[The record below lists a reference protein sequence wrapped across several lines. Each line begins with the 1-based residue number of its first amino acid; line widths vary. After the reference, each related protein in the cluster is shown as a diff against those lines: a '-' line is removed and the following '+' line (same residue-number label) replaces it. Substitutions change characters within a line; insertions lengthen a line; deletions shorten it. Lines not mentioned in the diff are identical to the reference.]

1 MKKIRCRLLAG
12 ICMLLFVI
20 FMLPLPAA
28 AAETTGTLALW
39 CVRDEDIVSGMHWQI
54 YRVGHREKND
64 YVFEGGFSGYRP
76 TLGDQ
81 TKPMLEWNA
90 DTVANAAETL
100 RTYAI
105 LDEIP
110 VRGEGLTN
118 DKGNLNFSGLEDG
131 LYLVI
136 GDILKKGTKTYI
148 PSAIFFEMNGQ
159 KEAYL
164 NSFPK
169 IILETLDKQ
178 TAEYSV
184 RKVWMNDKNQPP
196 DESTY
201 ITCELYRDGK
211 LKETVRLDE
220 SNGWLYQWSD
230 QTGHEWLVK
239 EKEIPKNYSVVYKG
253 NHTQYLIVN
262 TYERPRDDS
271 SITDEN
277 TTPASTTTTDD
288 QTRDR
293 QTTVS
298 TATQIT
304 ATQTTAYTERSTT
317 LPGDRSTTALYSSN
331 RPPSETNPPKTY
343 TTAVVSPPPGNPSG
357 NTPPGENPPAEV
369 PKLPQTG
376 QLWYP
381 VPILACGGLTLIAA
395 GVWLSKRE
403 ER

>member
-1 MKKIRCRLLAG
+1 MKSMKSRILAG
-12 ICMLLFVI
+12 ICMILFV
-20 FMLPLPAA
+20 MLCCLPLCAN
-28 AAETTGTLALW
+28 AAESKGTLALW
-39 CVRDEDIVSGMHWQI
+39 CVKDDEIVDKMHWQI
-54 YRVGHREKND
+54 YRVGHREQND
-64 YVFEGGFSGYRP
+64 YVFEGAFSGYRP
-76 TLGDQ
+76 TLGDV

-90 DTVANAAETL
+90 DTVSSAAETL

-105 LDEIP
+105 TDKIP
-110 VRGEGLTN
+110 VRGQGETN

-136 GDILKKGTKTYI
+136 GEILKKGTKTYI

-159 KEAYL
+159 EEAYL

-178 TAEYSV
+178 TADYSV
-184 RKVWMNDKNQPP
+184 KKVWMNDKNQPP

-201 ITCELYRDGK
+201 ITCELYRDGE

-220 SNGWLYQWSD
+220 SNGWVYQWTD

-239 EKEIPKNYSVVYKG
+239 EKEIPKNYTVAYKG

-271 SITDEN
+271 SATDEN
-277 TTPASTTTTDD
+277 TTPASTTTTDGQAVD
-288 QTRDR
+288 K

-304 ATQTTAYTERSTT
+304 GRQTTAVTERSTT
-317 LPGDRSTTALYSSN
+317 NVRETGTTAKYSSN
-331 RPPSETNPPKTY
+331 RPPSQTNPPQTY
-343 TTAVVSPPPGNPSG
+343 TTVVSPPPGG
-357 NTPPGENPPAEV
+357 NTPGNPPGDT

-376 QLWYP
+376 QLWWP
-381 VPILACGGLTLIAA
+381 VPILGSGGLLLIAIGA
-395 GVWLSKRE
+395 RLRRKGGRQ
-403 ER
+403 

>member
-1 MKKIRCRLLAG
+1 
-12 ICMLLFVI
+12 
-20 FMLPLPAA
+20 
-28 AAETTGTLALW
+28 
-39 CVRDEDIVSGMHWQI
+39 
-54 YRVGHREKND
+54 
-64 YVFEGGFSGYRP
+64 
-76 TLGDQ
+76 
-81 TKPMLEWNA
+81 MLEWNA
-90 DTVANAAETL
+90 DTVASAAETL

-105 LDEIP
+105 LDKIP
-110 VRGEGLTN
+110 VRGQGETN

-136 GDILKKGTKTYI
+136 GDTLKKGTKTYI

-159 KEAYL
+159 QEAYL

-184 RKVWMNDKNQPP
+184 KKVWLNDKNQPP

-201 ITCELYRDGK
+201 ITCELYRDGE

-239 EKEIPKNYSVVYKG
+239 EKEIPKNYTVAYKG

-271 SITDEN
+271 SSTDEH

-288 QTRDR
+288 QAVDK
-293 QTTVS
+293 QTTV
-298 TATQIT
+298 AT
-304 ATQTTAYTERSTT
+304 
-317 LPGDRSTTALYSSN
+317 GKSTTAVRETGTTAKYSTN
-331 RPPSETNPPKTY
+331 RPPSQTNPPQTY
-343 TTAVVSPPPGNPSG
+343 TTVVSPPPGGDTPG
-357 NTPPGENPPAEV
+357 NPPGDTPGNPPE
-369 PKLPQTG
+369 KLPQTG
-376 QLWYP
+376 QLWWP
-381 VPILACGGLTLIAA
+381 VPILGGAGLLLIAIGA
-395 GVWLSKRE
+395 KLRRKDGRQ
-403 ER
+403 